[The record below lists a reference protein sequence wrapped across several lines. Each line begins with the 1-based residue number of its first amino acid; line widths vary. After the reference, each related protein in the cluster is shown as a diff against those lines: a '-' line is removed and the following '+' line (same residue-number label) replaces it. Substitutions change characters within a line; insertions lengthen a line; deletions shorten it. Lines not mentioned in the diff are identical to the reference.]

1 LMPYGNKTKIMQ
13 TACDEFLSSNVKQKL
28 PEQRRSPKRIC
39 SPASN
44 GRFYVNTGKRTN
56 RLGRKY
62 KLRYC
67 RCACLER
74 DGGQAEII
82 PDYWPHKKANVKF
95 DIGTRK
101 EPTVPPGFMKIS
113 VCKGTE
119 RVCLETGAVS
129 VVEPHLKNPETGQPM
144 CTPLNKNICNAF
156 FAEQAKHDLEAANS
170 ARDYKV
176 RICSQQR
183 RHTNNRTHAHAQS
196 HTQRERHKH
205 TETHSLTHSH
215 THTLTH
221 TRLRAPTHR
230 MFKLRG

>member
-1 LMPYGNKTKIMQ
+1 METRRRLCKLHVMNFFLQTSSRNCQNKGVHQ
-13 TACDEFLSSNVKQKL
+13 S
-28 PEQRRSPKRIC
+28 KRIC

-82 PDYWPHKKANVKF
+82 PDYWPHKKVDVKF

-129 VVEPHLKNPETGQPM
+129 VVEPHLKNPETQG
-144 CTPLNKNICNAF
+144 
-156 FAEQAKHDLEAANS
+156 
-170 ARDYKV
+170 
-176 RICSQQR
+176 SQC
-183 RHTNNRTHAHAQS
+183 
-196 HTQRERHKH
+196 
-205 TETHSLTHSH
+205 
-215 THTLTH
+215 
-221 TRLRAPTHR
+221 APH
-230 MFKLRG
+230 